1 MNLIA
6 ISIFGMVLGVSI
18 AAPPGPVISIMVDR
32 ASRSV
37 KAGTLVGMGAM
48 TADIILMFIVIVFRD
63 VINLQ
68 PYDAYIY
75 LLGGSF
81 FVLLS
86 IMILH
91 SKNEEFS
98 AKSDGSGY
106 FLGLSTGLVNPMQIG
121 WWLTAGIGI
130 FQKFS
135 YTPFYFFWIGIV
147 AWVIFLSVMV
157 NRSVIKFGDR
167 VRRVITY
174 FSFATLIVFGLLFIY
189 LGISE
194 FITI

>member
-1 MNLIA
+1 MNIVLIA
-6 ISIFGMVLGVSI
+6 LFGMVLGVSL

-32 ASRSV
+32 ASNSV

-48 TADIILMFIVIVFRD
+48 TADLILMFIVIVFRR
-63 VINLQ
+63 VVNLE
-68 PYDAYIY
+68 PYDSYIY

-81 FVLLS
+81 FILLS
-86 IMILH
+86 SMIVRG
-91 SKNEEFS
+91 KKTVS
-98 AKSDGSGY
+98 AKSSGSGY
-106 FLGLSTGLVNPMQIG
+106 FIGMSTGLVNPMQIG

-157 NRSVIKFGDR
+157 NRSVIKFGSK
-167 VRRVITY
+167 VRTGITY
-174 FSFATLIVFGLLFIY
+174 FSFITLIIFGGLFIF
-189 LGISE
+189 LGMQS
-194 FITI
+194 FVPML